1 MSTADTRDLHRQL
14 AARFEERGD
23 GTVEL
28 LDSAE
33 PAISVTLSAYGDMQ
47 VLVAA
52 SGSQISV
59 TTVLAPARR
68 VADRAS
74 FNEACLRINPINPL
88 SNLGLSRIDGED
100 VYIVFGEL
108 SSRATVQD
116 VEEEIDVLAQNAVDA
131 IEVLS
136 PYFNGV

>member
-1 MSTADTRDLHRQL
+1 MPTADTRELHQQL

-28 LDSAE
+28 LDSAD
-33 PAISVTLSAYGDMQ
+33 PAIGVTLSAYGDMQ
-47 VLVAA
+47 VLVVV
-52 SGSQISV
+52 SGNQISV
-59 TTVLAPARR
+59 TTVLAPASR
-68 VADRAS
+68 VADRAG

-88 SNLGLSRIDGED
+88 SNLGLSQIDGED

-108 SSRATVQD
+108 SSRASIRD

-131 IEVLS
+131 IEVLA
-136 PYFNGV
+136 PYFTGA